1 MNIIVCLDQN
11 GGMLFNKRRQSR
23 DEKVFLDIK
32 SYCDRLYATA
42 FSEKLLHSYDVSF
55 TLDDAMLDRAR
66 DGEWCFVESLS
77 LAPYAEKIDRIVIY
91 RWNRI
96 YPQDFSF
103 DLSLNGYKRVSVT
116 EFAGKSHET
125 ITKEIYER

>member
-23 DEKVFLDIK
+23 DEKVFEDIRR
-32 SYCDRLYATA
+32 SGEPLYATA
-42 FSEKLLHSYDVSF
+42 FSEKLLNSYGVDF
-55 TLDDAMLDRAR
+55 TLDNAMLDRAR
-66 DGEWCFVESLS
+66 GGEWCFVEDLS
-77 LAPYAEKIDRIVIY
+77 LAPYEKRIERVVIY

-96 YPQDFSF
+96 YPKDFSF
-103 DLSLNGYKRVSVT
+103 DLSLDGYTSVSVT